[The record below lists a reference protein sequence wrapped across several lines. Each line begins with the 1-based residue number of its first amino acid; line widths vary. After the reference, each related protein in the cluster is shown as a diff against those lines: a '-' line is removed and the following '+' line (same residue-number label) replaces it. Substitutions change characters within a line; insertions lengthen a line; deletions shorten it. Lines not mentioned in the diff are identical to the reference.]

1 MKSLLIILLFPIYLS
16 AQQKDTSAIKLFPDS
31 LQIEYADSIK
41 PDSTKVKKNRDV
53 DAVVSASAK
62 DSLIYDVKNKKMYL
76 FGSGELKYKQTDLK
90 SGKIFVD
97 YEKNELEAFGI
108 QDTSDTAKVKIKQ
121 VPILAEGKDVYE
133 GSSIRYNFKTQQGFI
148 SLAKNKEETSRYE
161 GEKVKKVDK
170 DIYFIENGMFT
181 TCEKDTPHTYFS
193 ASEMKVIQ
201 RDKIIAKWIFMHI
214 GGVPFPIPVPFAV
227 IPNESG
233 RRSGI
238 ILPTY
243 GQELRRGQYFRNF
256 GYFFALSDYFDLA
269 LTGDYYTKGG
279 YGLRNRLRYAKR
291 YDFSGTLNA
300 GYSRVIIGE
309 EGDPNRQEQTDWN
322 LSLYH
327 NQQIDPTSR
336 FDANLQ
342 FQSSTF
348 FKNNSTNY
356 NDLLSQDIISNA
368 TYSKRWDES
377 GNSLSINYSRTQNLA
392 SGNIYESLPNISFSK
407 NITYPFKSEG
417 AESFRDQKWYEM
429 IAYTYS
435 GQFRNERKKTEG
447 NLKIRGGFQHD
458 LSFSAS
464 PKIGYFN
471 VAPRIGYQEKWY
483 NKHVKIENKVVDV
496 IDPQTNQ
503 VTQKDSLVVTDIR
516 ELKFVRTFDMSVSA
530 STKLYGVMQPNILG
544 IEAFRHTLLPSIS
557 YSYKPNFADNTWG
570 YYDSYKK
577 ANGEVVYY
585 DKYQNEIFGGAFA
598 GEQQSLNFSLGNV
611 FEIKTMKD
619 PNDTTKN
626 TDANKFQL
634 LNLNAS
640 IGYNFAADSLKLSD
654 LSLSYRTQIGQLFSF
669 SGSSTFTFYD
679 YEGNFKVNRFLA
691 SVGKGLFRLS
701 NFSFSVSTNLMG
713 EGNQESKSI
722 QQKSESDY
730 DAFQK
735 KDYIT
740 LYDDNG
746 SPDLSIPW
754 NLNLSYNFNLSKIT
768 PNQSSTFSNLSADLG
783 FSLTKNWKFTVR
795 GSYDFDRKEII
806 APQISIYRDLHCW
819 EMNFSWNPI
828 GTYRGFMFE
837 IRMKAPELQD
847 IKVSKSRGLY
857 SGRR

>member
-31 LQIEYADSIK
+31 LQIEYTDSIK

-483 NKHVKIENKVVDV
+483 NKHVKIENKVVDF

-577 ANGEVVYY
+577 ANGEVVFY

>member
-16 AQQKDTSAIKLFPDS
+16 AQKKDTSAIKLFPDS

-76 FGSGELKYKQTDLK
+76 FGSGELKYKQTNLK

-417 AESFRDQKWYEM
+417 TESFRDQKWYEM

>member
-417 AESFRDQKWYEM
+417 TESFRDQKWYEM

>member
-577 ANGEVVYY
+577 ANGEVVFY